1 MAINR
6 SRAVRTDLPF
16 LSRRVKPRAEAPA
29 AASAPAGSA
38 PAASPHLGLQRPT
51 PAAGSSSGAAP
62 SGAAPSPAASP
73 AAPTP
78 APAPGSLSLSQPPR
92 QAPPTVS
99 TSLSLGLSPNAEAHS
114 ARAAGRG
121 SQAAASSAAV
131 PSPAPAAAP
140 APLHARL
147 FPAPGIGELRGLDS
161 SNPVLR
167 LTPMES
173 AVGSLA
179 VAGTIRA
186 VWEAQDFT
194 TGSQAAPRPGT
205 PSGQNPLDGAEV
217 DVPGNRPLVGY
228 EDDLALI
235 TLRHAGLLRRALFFP
250 KPKQPMNVGLYN
262 GESVTIPAAAGQRSF
277 YVLSV
282 LRIGTVLELR
292 AEVIPYGMELKAIW
306 EAFGFTM
313 STRFPFRG
321 N

>member
-1 MAINR
+1 M
-6 SRAVRTDLPF
+6 
-16 LSRRVKPRAEAPA
+16 
-29 AASAPAGSA
+29 
-38 PAASPHLGLQRPT
+38 
-51 PAAGSSSGAAP
+51 
-62 SGAAPSPAASP
+62 PSPASP
-73 AAPTP
+73 A
-78 APAPGSLSLSQPPR
+78 G
-92 QAPPTVS
+92 
-99 TSLSLGLSPNAEAHS
+99 
-114 ARAAGRG
+114 
-121 SQAAASSAAV
+121 
-131 PSPAPAAAP
+131 AAAP
-140 APLHARL
+140 APLYTRL
-147 FPAPGIGELRGLDS
+147 FPAPGLHDLRSLDN

-186 VWEAQDFT
+186 VWEGRDFT
-194 TGSQAAPRPGT
+194 TGSQAAPRPGAAA
-205 PSGQNPLDGAEV
+205 GQDQVDGAVV
-217 DVPGNRPLVGY
+217 DTPGNRPLVGY

-235 TLRHAGLLRRALFFP
+235 ALRHAGMLRRALFFP

-262 GESVTIPAAAGQRSF
+262 GESVTIPAAAGPRSF

-292 AEVIPYGMELKAIW
+292 AEVIPYGLELKAIW